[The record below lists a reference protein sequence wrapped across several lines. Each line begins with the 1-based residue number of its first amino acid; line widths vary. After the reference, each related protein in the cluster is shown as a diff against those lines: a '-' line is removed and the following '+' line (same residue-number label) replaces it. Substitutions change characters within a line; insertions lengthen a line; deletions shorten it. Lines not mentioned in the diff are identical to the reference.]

1 MPHNKTSPEFSYG
14 EDDVL
19 LNVSVT
25 VLKTLTSVFVKNVE
39 FWIFFSSEYLAN
51 YIPVTIVAIEFDAF
65 TRLHVYLIRKSRYAT
80 KMDFSD
86 K

>member
-1 MPHNKTSPEFSYG
+1 MF
-14 EDDVL
+14 
-19 LNVSVT
+19 
-25 VLKTLTSVFVKNVE
+25 FVKNVE